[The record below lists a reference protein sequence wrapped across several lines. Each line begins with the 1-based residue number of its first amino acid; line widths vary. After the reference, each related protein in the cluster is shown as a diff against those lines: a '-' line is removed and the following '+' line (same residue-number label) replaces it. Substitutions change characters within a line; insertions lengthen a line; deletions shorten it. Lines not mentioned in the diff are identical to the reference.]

1 MFKFKKKIA
10 GITAALVA
18 AAMLVQPAAV
28 MAANTRP
35 YVALG
40 ADLDSA
46 QRAQVLSLLGLTE
59 TDLVNN
65 TVVTVT
71 NDEEHRYLN
80 GYIDSSLIGSRAL
93 SSCKVVESSKSGIT
107 VETHNITYV
116 TPGMYQ
122 NALATA
128 GMKNAE
134 VVVAG
139 PSQISGTAALVGAM
153 KAYEQMYGKK
163 VDEQRVD
170 GATNELVTTG
180 EIADAIGDPQKA
192 AELIAAI
199 KQIVVQNDMSSETD
213 IRNAII
219 DVSNQLQIS
228 LTDEEINDII
238 ALMKKLASLDID
250 VDSLVAQAKSVYE
263 ELKNSG
269 IDLSEYGIGDEDV
282 NGFLA
287 FLKGIWLAIKSVFS

>member
-18 AAMLVQPAAV
+18 AAMLVQPVAV

-71 NDEEHRYLN
+71 NDEEHRYLD

>member
-71 NDEEHRYLN
+71 NDEEHRYLD

>member
-18 AAMLVQPAAV
+18 AAMLVQPVAV

-71 NDEEHRYLN
+71 NDEEHRYLD
-80 GYIDSSLIGSRAL
+80 GYIDSSLSGSRAL

>member
-71 NDEEHRYLN
+71 NDEEHRYLD

-153 KAYEQMYGKK
+153 KAYEQMYGKQ
-163 VDEQRVD
+163 VDQERVD

>member
-1 MFKFKKKIA
+1 MFKLKKKIA
-10 GITAALVA
+10 GFTAALAA

-28 MAANTRP
+28 MAANTKP

-40 ADLDSA
+40 ADLNSG
-46 QRAQVLSLLGLTE
+46 QRAEVLSLLKLTE
-59 TDLVNN
+59 SDLLKN

-71 NDEEHRYLN
+71 NQEEHQYLD
-80 GYIDSSLIGSRAL
+80 GYVDASLIGSRAL

-153 KAYEQMYGKK
+153 KAYEQMYGKQ
-163 VDEQRVD
+163 VDQERVD

-180 EIADAIGDPQKA
+180 EIADAIGDPKKA

-199 KQIVVQNDMSSETD
+199 KQIVVQNDMTSETD
-213 IRNAII
+213 IRNAIT
-219 DVSNQLQIS
+219 DVSNQLGIS
-228 LTDEEINDII
+228 LTDEEINDVI
-238 ALMKKLASLDID
+238 ALMQKLASLDID
-250 VDSLVAQAKSVYE
+250 VDSLIEQAKSVYE
-263 ELKNSG
+263 ELKKAG
-269 IDLSEYGIGDEDV
+269 LDLSEYGIGDEEV

-287 FLKGIWLAIKSVFS
+287 FLKGIWQAIKSVFS

>member
-1 MFKFKKKIA
+1 MFKFKKRIA
-10 GITAALVA
+10 GVTAALVA

-28 MAANTRP
+28 MAANTKP

-40 ADLDSA
+40 ADLNSD
-46 QRAQVLSLLGLTE
+46 QRAEVLSLLGLTE
-59 TDLVNN
+59 AELVNN

-71 NDEEHRYLN
+71 NAEEHQYLD
-80 GYIDSSLIGSRAL
+80 GYVDASLIGSRAL

-153 KAYEQMYGKK
+153 KAYEQMYGKP
-163 VDEQRVD
+163 VDQQRVD

-180 EIADAIGDPQKA
+180 EVADAIGDPQKA

-199 KQIVVQNDMSSETD
+199 KQIVVQNDMRSETD

-219 DVSNQLQIS
+219 DVSNQLQIN
-228 LTDEEINDII
+228 LTDAEINDII
-238 ALMKKLASLDID
+238 ALMQKLASLDID
-250 VDSLVAQAKSVYE
+250 VDSLIEQAKSMYE

-269 IDLSEYGIGDEDV
+269 LDLSRYGIGDEDV
-282 NGFLA
+282 NGFFA
-287 FLKGIWLAIKSVFS
+287 FLKGIWKAIKSIFS

>member
-71 NDEEHRYLN
+71 NDEEHRYLD

-134 VVVAG
+134 DVVAG

>member
-10 GITAALVA
+10 GIPAALIT

-28 MAANTRP
+28 MAANTKP

-46 QRAQVLSLLGLTE
+46 QRAEVLSLLGLTE
-59 TDLVNN
+59 ADLQNN

-71 NDEEHRYLN
+71 NAEEHQYLD
-80 GYIDSSLIGSRAL
+80 GYVASSVIGSRAL

-134 VVVAG
+134 VIVAG

-153 KAYEQMYGKK
+153 KAYEQMYGKP
-163 VDEQRVD
+163 VDQQRVD

-180 EIADAIGDPQKA
+180 EIADAIGDPRKA
-192 AELIAAI
+192 AELIAAV
-199 KQIVVQNDMSSETD
+199 KQIVVQNDMTSETD

-228 LTDEEINDII
+228 LTEEEVNDII

-250 VDSLVAQAKSVYE
+250 VDALVEQARSMYE

-269 IDLSEYGIGDEDV
+269 IDLSEYGITDEDV

-287 FLKGIWLAIKSVFS
+287 FFKGLWQTIKSIFS

>member
-1 MFKFKKKIA
+1 MQK
-10 GITAALVA
+10 
-18 AAMLVQPAAV
+18 
-28 MAANTRP
+28 
-35 YVALG
+35 
-40 ADLDSA
+40 
-46 QRAQVLSLLGLTE
+46 SLWR
-59 TDLVNN
+59 D
-65 TVVTVT
+65 
-71 NDEEHRYLN
+71 
-80 GYIDSSLIGSRAL
+80 
-93 SSCKVVESSKSGIT
+93 
-107 VETHNITYV
+107 
-116 TPGMYQ
+116 
-122 NALATA
+122 
-128 GMKNAE
+128 
-134 VVVAG
+134 
-139 PSQISGTAALVGAM
+139 
-153 KAYEQMYGKK
+153 
-163 VDEQRVD
+163 DEQRVD

>member
-10 GITAALVA
+10 GITAVLVA

-71 NDEEHRYLN
+71 NDEEHRYLD

>member
-71 NDEEHRYLN
+71 NDEEHRYLD

-287 FLKGIWLAIKSVFS
+287 FLKGIWLAIKLLVN

>member
-1 MFKFKKKIA
+1 MFTFKKKIA

-18 AAMLVQPAAV
+18 AAMLVQPVAV

-71 NDEEHRYLN
+71 NDEEHRYLD

>member
-71 NDEEHRYLN
+71 NDEEHRYLH

>member
-71 NDEEHRYLN
+71 NDEEHRYLD

-269 IDLSEYGIGDEDV
+269 IDLSEYGIGHIRQDV
-282 NGFLA
+282 
-287 FLKGIWLAIKSVFS
+287 

>member
-71 NDEEHRYLN
+71 NDEEHRYLD

-180 EIADAIGDPQKA
+180 EIADAIGGPQKA